1 MDLFDLAFALLVIL
15 LAAQL
20 FTNGVEWVG
29 EGFGLSEGMVGSV
42 LAAIGTALPET
53 MIPVVALLTHGT
65 AGHEDVGIGAILG
78 APFMLATLA
87 MSVLGLSAL
96 GYARGRR
103 GRREGPLVRPIPGA
117 IRLDLAFFLVAY
129 PLALI
134 AGVWHPAA
142 VRYVLGVGLIVLYVL
157 YVRRHLT
164 TPDAPVAGGA
174 DVEAAG
180 EVQPLYLLDWYRRL
194 TRTRAKHGH
203 AKPPLWASIGQTVF
217 ALVLIVGAARIFVDG
232 ISRVSL
238 RWGVPTLVFS
248 LLVAPIA
255 TELPEQLNGVLWL
268 RRRKDTLAIG
278 NVTGAMVFQSTFPV
292 TIGLLFTP
300 WHLTQ
305 EGMISGLIAVVAGI
319 VTYVSIRIRGH
330 LDARLMVLQGLF
342 YIGYVIYVVAV
353 AGHA

>member
-1 MDLFDLAFALLVIL
+1 VDLFDLAFALFVIL
-15 LAAQL
+15 FGAQL

-53 MIPVVALLTHGT
+53 MIPIVALLAHGE

-78 APFMLATLA
+78 APFMLSTLA
-87 MSVLGLSAL
+87 MAVLGFSAL

-103 GRREGPLVRPIPGA
+103 GRRDGPIVRPVPGV
-117 IRLDLAFFLVAY
+117 IRLDLSFFLMAY

-134 AGVWHPAA
+134 AGIWHPAA
-142 VRYVLGVGLIVLYVL
+142 FRYALGAGLIVLYGL
-157 YVRRHLT
+157 YVRRHFR
-164 TPDAPVAGGA
+164 TPDAPAAAGA
-174 DVEAAG
+174 ESEAAG
-180 EVQPLYLLDWYRRL
+180 EVQPLYLLDWFRRL
-194 TRTRAKHGH
+194 SRTRAKRGHG
-203 AKPPLWASIGQTVF
+203 KPPLWASIGQTVV
-217 ALVLIVGAARIFVDG
+217 ALILIVGAARIFVDA
-232 ISRVSL
+232 ISRVSV
-238 RWGVPTLVFS
+238 RWGVPALVFS
-248 LLVAPIA
+248 LLVAPVA

-305 EGMISGLIAVVAGI
+305 EGMISGVIAVMAGL
-319 VTYVSIRIRGH
+319 VTYATVRIRGH
-330 LDARLMVLQGLF
+330 LDARLMVLQGAF
-342 YIGYVIYVVAV
+342 YLGYVVYVLAV
-353 AGHA
+353 AGRA